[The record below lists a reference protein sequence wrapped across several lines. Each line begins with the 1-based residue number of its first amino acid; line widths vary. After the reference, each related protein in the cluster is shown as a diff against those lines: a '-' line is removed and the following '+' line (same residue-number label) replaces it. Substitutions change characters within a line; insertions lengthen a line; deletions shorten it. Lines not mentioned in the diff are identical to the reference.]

1 MEKQKEKF
9 LQKHIS
15 PSGQKHVPTCEHACL
30 SVSRYKNDKRQE
42 KNMQPFLSIF
52 CDLLS
57 GWACTLQGW
66 KKTKEVPKEKR
77 IKM

>member
-1 MEKQKEKF
+1 
-9 LQKHIS
+9 
-15 PSGQKHVPTCEHACL
+15 
-30 SVSRYKNDKRQE
+30 
-42 KNMQPFLSIF
+42 MQPFLSTV

-57 GWACTLQGW
+57 GWACTLQRW